1 MSIGRVIAQA
11 STTHPRPQIIAP
23 NPMVHFRL
31 RWSAIAPENAE
42 EIAAD
47 IMISIDE
54 SEKEKKKEKKGKST
68 YRCN

>member
-1 MSIGRVIAQA
+1 MSIGKVIAPA
-11 STTHPRPQIIAP
+11 SRAHPRPQIIAP
-23 NPMVHFRL
+23 NPIVRFRL

-54 SEKEKKKEKKGKST
+54 SEKEKKKEEKEKSA